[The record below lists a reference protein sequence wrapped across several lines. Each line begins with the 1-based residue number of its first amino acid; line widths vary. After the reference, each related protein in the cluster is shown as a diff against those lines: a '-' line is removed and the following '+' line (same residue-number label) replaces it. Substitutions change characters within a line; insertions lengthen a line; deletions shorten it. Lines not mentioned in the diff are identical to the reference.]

1 MTDERRKLRK
11 EYKEKFGVDG
21 YAYGYCLYSQ
31 DYARTLESDLIAAR
45 DYARTL
51 ESDLIAARADS
62 DRLAEVAQMTDDMM
76 TLSRAK
82 GRENERF

>member
-45 DYARTL
+45 
-51 ESDLIAARADS
+51 ADS

-82 GRENERF
+82 RRENERF